1 MSALDPLPLQ
11 LTVDHSLLEF
21 CQSSEKATTGL
32 SWVQL
37 APTIKNMMRLMK
49 EGGVLD
55 NSGACQSVSKRRRRC
70 SIAATAAIKTGTTV
84 MAVGERHSNKLMI
97 YK

>member
-1 MSALDPLPLQ
+1 
-11 LTVDHSLLEF
+11 
-21 CQSSEKATTGL
+21 
-32 SWVQL
+32 
-37 APTIKNMMRLMK
+37 MMRLMK

-55 NSGACQSVSKRRRRC
+55 NSGACQSVSKRRQRC

-84 MAVGERHSNKLMI
+84 MAAGERHSNKPMI